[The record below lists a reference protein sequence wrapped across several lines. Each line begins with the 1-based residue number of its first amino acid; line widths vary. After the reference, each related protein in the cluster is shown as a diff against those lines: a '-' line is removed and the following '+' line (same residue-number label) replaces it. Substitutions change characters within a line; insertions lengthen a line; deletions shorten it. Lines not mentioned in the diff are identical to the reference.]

1 MKKRKVLAFL
11 LALSL
16 AVSTNGMAVYAAEPN
31 VSVITE
37 ESGAEQTETGDLT
50 EPGQSG
56 DSSDLD
62 DKEEGNSE
70 DADHSKDE
78 NDGDGSDQ
86 GDQNKDDEDDE
97 DKDIEDKDGSDEG
110 EQADM
115 TEPPVDPEE
124 GVDDILSG
132 DEEDEFTE
140 EKTDEE
146 TDEVRME
153 TFTDETGMTIT
164 YDAVMAT
171 SFDAEVRGG
180 TLYAVP
186 NAEGVLDL
194 REEDIETITGSAFSG
209 NTSIK
214 YVMLPK
220 TVKTIGAS
228 AFEGCSSLKGISIPS
243 RLTEVGKNAFK
254 GCTSLTQLAL
264 PNSVTSIGEGAFQGD
279 SKLFMVHMVSA
290 EYSKLKTIGKDAFS
304 GCSTLEFFCSDDSF
318 YLPDSI
324 TTIAETAFFGCRKI
338 AQIDMD
344 DTVTSLGK
352 GVFQNCTGISDITLS
367 SGLSVIPEDA
377 FSGCGSLVRIT
388 FGNNNIDVNTVIATR
403 AFANCSRLGNV
414 ELPEQV
420 TKVCTN
426 AFEGCAS
433 LKRVYIK
440 NGRAVLEESAFPNRN
455 SELCLVATATS
466 TAAKYADAADVR
478 FVSTDEADKVEYY
491 QYKSQISGAGTDTG
505 LITLKVTKEKSTESK
520 TADINTIKNIKNGT
534 NAGNGVTA
542 GTVCYLQI
550 NYGGVKGVKPVAGS
564 IKCNGTPLTASGG
577 WYSFSMP
584 MGGATITAEFELEAG
599 SVLIEG
605 NEDSVE
611 GRLSSDAT
619 FVVNSQDKSGSA
631 MLKVGQS
638 TKFYLT
644 DSMAESSSRIPTSK
658 VTYYISKTSPKGIIS
673 VDKDGTVKALKQGT
687 AVVCADVKNISGV
700 TITRMVTIKVEQT
713 KIDHISMLVP
723 SYDKNSMSILKEG
736 VDEEGNPT
744 DQITGISVPTKKVT
758 KNYTFNLKA
767 VAFSSQEDD
776 EAMAVAFTWATSDAK
791 IAKVSKTSTTAAS
804 SANTVTIPI
813 NASGEAT
820 ITVTA
825 TNADKTKET
834 QTFVVRVEDYTPR
847 LVASKITVNPNQTAG
862 TTKLEIISAYGK
874 QIKPDSFTV
883 VNGQGD
889 FTFKYI
895 EPDDKSDPIST
906 YGVSVRDGLPDKT
919 YTVKIQVKVQ
929 TTDTASVDYQMPL
942 TIVVKRSAP
951 SPKVAFAKNQKK
963 INLFYAN
970 DGTEIKPVISNLGT
984 AKVSEYSLEPLTAP
998 GNKNY
1003 ENDKIFIENFEV
1015 KEVDGNP
1022 VITQKSE
1029 KLICNTSNKPVLT
1042 GYLVLK
1048 FEGYNDDVVKKFKIT
1063 IPTQTVAPAYV
1074 LNSTSNTFGAYFD
1087 EEQTVYLQLLDKKT
1101 KAQIDLGNG
1110 EYKLERYY
1118 TSNVTEE
1125 TEFDIVSSSSTDA
1138 VARDGEDARHPDSI
1152 KITLPNP
1159 DTGKLVM
1166 KLTNENW
1173 ANGKYFLY
1181 TYTIKKDTKKPK
1193 ITLKTPTVTLNT
1205 SYPEQTV
1212 SFVLASNQYDTQIND
1227 AQEFVQPA
1235 VLKASVEEQ
1244 YDRLDVSYADGV
1256 GKVSIKPDEADK
1268 IKAGTYKFTCAV
1280 KQGDFTINTVTLNV
1294 KVTKTVPTV
1303 TLKGANNLNL
1313 QAFKKEGSTI
1323 KYVETSEMTLTAK
1336 NLPQGYALDKEE
1348 TEETIVCT
1356 TKGYTNAAE
1365 YFDFNCDTAA
1375 NKIKVSIKDNARYLT
1390 ARTYTFRVKPT
1401 YINGENTV
1409 SPTKFSTF
1417 TVKVYDGA
1425 ISVKLSAKGKINLV
1439 DRKGECTVKNGVL
1452 YTPAFKNLK
1461 DTLAEVK
1468 LLDVNNGVAP
1478 ALGGE
1483 SSSELFEAKI
1493 TADGKSFYVVPKA
1506 GVALENKKAYQ
1517 LKVGLKTKNYEFSG
1531 NKGWMDA
1538 GNIKITTA
1546 EVLPKVK
1553 TSQSTVNLYLSNKN
1567 YKTSFVIS
1575 KADVKAVGDIEKITF
1590 GEKDD
1595 KANRSFDISDYEVQ
1609 KDGSLKVNLKLKN
1622 TVSYGCNTTNKITMY
1637 VKYKDQGTNTAGAA
1651 VTMSVK
1657 INK

>member
-1 MKKRKVLAFL
+1 MRKRKVLALL
-11 LALSL
+11 LALSM

-31 VSVITE
+31 IAVTAE

-56 DSSDLD
+56 DSSDLG
-62 DKEEGNSE
+62 DKEEGNSG
-70 DADHSKDE
+70 DSDHSKDE
-78 NDGDGSDQ
+78 NEGDSSDKS
-86 GDQNKDDEDDE
+86 DQNKEDQDEDEQTEMTETPIDSEEGDGADDKILDDEKE
-97 DKDIEDKDGSDEG
+97 
-110 EQADM
+110 
-115 TEPPVDPEE
+115 TP
-124 GVDDILSG
+124 
-132 DEEDEFTE
+132 DEEQEKLTE
-140 EKTDEE
+140 EE

-180 TLYAVP
+180 TLYSVETDA
-186 NAEGVLDL
+186 NDVLDL
-194 REEDIETITGSAFSG
+194 REKTEIEIIDSNIFDGKDKTA
-209 NTSIK
+209 IK
-214 YVMLPK
+214 YIMLPK
-220 TVKTIGAS
+220 SVKTIGAS

-279 SKLFMVHMVSA
+279 SRLFMVHMVSA
-290 EYSKLKTIGKDAFS
+290 GFSKLETIGKDAFS
-304 GCSTLEFFCSDDSF
+304 GCSSLEFFCSDNSY

-324 TTIAETAFFGCRKI
+324 TTIGDTAFYGCRKLT
-338 AQIDMD
+338 QIKMS
-344 DTVTSLGK
+344 DTITSIGT
-352 GVFQNCTGISDITLS
+352 GAFQNCTGISEVTLS
-367 SGLSVIPEDA
+367 SGLLVIPENA
-377 FSGCGSLVRIT
+377 FSGCSSLVRIT
-388 FGNNNIDVNTVIATR
+388 FGNNNIDVDTAIATR
-403 AFANCSRLGNV
+403 AFANCSKLGNI

-420 TKVCTN
+420 NKVCAN
-426 AFEGCAS
+426 AFEGCTS

-440 NGRAVLEESAFPNRN
+440 NGRAFLEENAFPNRN

-478 FVSTDEADKVEYY
+478 FVSTDESDKVEYY

-520 TADINTIKNIKNGT
+520 TLDINKIKNVTKNGT

-542 GTVCYLQI
+542 GTICYLQI
-550 NYGGVKGVKPVAGS
+550 NYGGLQVKPVAGS
-564 IKCNGTPLTASGG
+564 IKCNGTPLTYSKG

-584 MGGATITAEFELEAG
+584 IGGATITAEFEMEAG
-599 SVLIEG
+599 SIFIQGDE
-605 NEDSVE
+605 NSVE

-619 FVVNSQDKSGSA
+619 FVVNSDKSGSA
-631 MLKVGQS
+631 TLKVGQS

-644 DSMAESSSRIPTSK
+644 DSTPGSDGRIPTSK

-673 VDKDGTVKALKQGT
+673 VDKEGTVKALKQGT
-687 AVVCADVKNISGV
+687 AVVCADVKSISGV

-723 SYDKNSMSILKEG
+723 TYDKNSMSILKEG
-736 VDEEGNPT
+736 VDEEGSST

-758 KNYTFNLKA
+758 KNYTFDLKA
-767 VAFSSQEDD
+767 VAFSSKEDD
-776 EAMAVAFTWATSDAK
+776 EAMAVVFTWATSDAK
-791 IAKVSKTSTTAAS
+791 IAKLSKTSTTAAS
-804 SANTVTIPI
+804 SVNTVTIPI
-813 NASGEAT
+813 KASGEAT

-874 QIKPDSFTV
+874 QIKPESFTV

-889 FTFKYI
+889 FIFNYI
-895 EPDDKSDPIST
+895 KPDDPSDPIST

-919 YTVKIQVKVQ
+919 YTVNIQVKVQ

-942 TIVVKRSAP
+942 TIVVKKSAP
-951 SPKVAFAKNQKK
+951 SPKVAFAKKQKK

-1003 ENDKIFIENFEV
+1003 ENDVKFTENFDV
-1015 KEVDGNP
+1015 KTDVDGNP
-1022 VITQKSE
+1022 IIFQQSDE
-1029 KLICNTSNKPVLT
+1029 LACNTSNKPVVT

-1048 FEGYNDDVVKKFKIT
+1048 FEGYDDEKVVKKYKIT
-1063 IPTQTVAPAYV
+1063 IPTQTVAPSYV

-1087 EEQTVYLQLLDKKT
+1087 EEQTIYLQLLDKKT
-1101 KAQIDLGNG
+1101 KKQIDLGNG

-1118 TSNVTEE
+1118 TTNVTEE
-1125 TEFDIVSSSSTDA
+1125 TEFDIVSSSSTDMT
-1138 VARDGEDARHPDSI
+1138 ARDGEDAQHPDSI
-1152 KITLPNP
+1152 KITLPDP
-1159 DTGKLVM
+1159 VTGKLVM
-1166 KLTNENW
+1166 KLTNEKW
-1173 ANGKYFLY
+1173 ADGKYFLY
-1181 TYTIKKDTKKPK
+1181 TYTIKKDTRRPK

-1212 SFVLASNQYDTQIND
+1212 SFALASNQYDTQLD
-1227 AQEFVQPA
+1227 DTQEFVRP
-1235 VLKASVEEQ
+1235 VKLRASDIVQ
-1244 YDRLDVSYADGV
+1244 YDKLDVSYEDGV

-1280 KQGDFTINTVTLNV
+1280 KQGDFTIGAVTLNV

-1303 TLKGANNLNL
+1303 TLKGTNNLNL
-1313 QAFKKEGSTI
+1313 QAFKREGSTI
-1323 KYVETSEMTLTAK
+1323 KYVETSEMTLRAK
-1336 NLPQGYALDKEE
+1336 NLPQGYALDKEK
-1348 TEETIVCT
+1348 TEKTIVCT

-1365 YFDFNCDTAA
+1365 YFKFNCDTTE
-1375 NKIKVSIKDNARYLT
+1375 NKIKVSIKDDARYLS
-1390 ARTYTFRVKPT
+1390 ARTYSFRVKPT
-1401 YINGENTV
+1401 YTKGDNSV
-1409 SPTKFSTF
+1409 APAKFSTF
-1417 TVKVYDGA
+1417 TIKVYDGV

-1439 DRKGECTVKNGVL
+1439 DRIGERTVKNGVL
-1452 YTPAFKNLK
+1452 YTPVFKNLN

-1468 LLDVNNGVAP
+1468 LLDVNNGVSQ
-1478 ALGGE
+1478 ALGSD

-1493 TADGKSFYVVPKA
+1493 TENGRSFYVVPKA
-1506 GVALENKKAYQ
+1506 GVLLENKKAYQ

-1538 GNIKITTA
+1538 GNIKVTTA

-1553 TSQSTVNLYLSNKN
+1553 TSRSTVNLYLSNKN

-1575 KADVKAVGDIEKITF
+1575 KADLKAVGDIKAIAF

-1609 KDGSLKVNLKLKN
+1609 KDGSLKVNLKLNN

-1637 VKYKDQGTNTAGAA
+1637 VKFEGQGTNTAGTAI
-1651 VTMSVK
+1651 TMNVR

>member
-1 MKKRKVLAFL
+1 MRKRKVLAFL
-11 LALSL
+11 LALSM
-16 AVSTNGMAVYAAEPN
+16 AVSTSGMAVYAAEPTA
-31 VSVITE
+31 SAATE

-50 EPGQSG
+50 EAGQSG
-56 DSSDLD
+56 DSSDQ
-62 DKEEGNSE
+62 EGQDGKNLG
-70 DADHSKDE
+70 DNDHSKDE
-78 NDGDGSDQ
+78 NDGDSSDQ
-86 GDQNKDDEDDE
+86 GNQNKDGEDDE
-97 DKDIEDKDGSDEG
+97 GKDVDDKDGEDEG
-110 EQADM
+110 EQTGM
-115 TEPPVDPEE
+115 TETPVDPEK
-124 GVDDILSG
+124 GADDILSG
-132 DEEDEFTE
+132 DEEDELSDE
-140 EKTDEE
+140 EIDEE

-194 REEDIETITGSAFSG
+194 REEEIETITGGAFKG
-209 NTSIK
+209 NTDIK

-564 IKCNGTPLTASGG
+564 IKCNGTPLTASNG

-619 FVVNSQDKSGSA
+619 FVVNSQDKSGTA
-631 MLKVGQS
+631 TLKVGQS

-673 VDKDGTVKALKQGT
+673 VDKDGTVKALKEGT

-736 VDEEGNPT
+736 VDEEGNST
-744 DQITGISVPTKKVT
+744 DDITGISVPAKKVT
-758 KNYTFNLKA
+758 KNYTFDLKA
-767 VAFSSQEDD
+767 VAFSSKEDD

-791 IAKVSKTSTTAAS
+791 IAKLSKTSTTAAS
-804 SANTVTIPI
+804 SVNTVTIPI

-889 FTFKYI
+889 FTFKYKA
-895 EPDDKSDPIST
+895 PDDPSDPIST

-919 YTVKIQVKVQ
+919 YTVNIQVKVQ

-984 AKVSEYSLEPLTAP
+984 AKVSEYSLEPLTAE

-1003 ENDKIFIENFEV
+1003 VNDVLFTENFQV
-1015 KEVDGNP
+1015 IKDADGNP
-1022 VITQKSE
+1022 VIKQKSE
-1029 KLICNTSNKPVLT
+1029 KLAYNTSKKPVVT

-1118 TSNVTEE
+1118 TTTVTEE
-1125 TEFDIVSSSSTDA
+1125 TEFDIVSSSDTDMA
-1138 VARDGEDARHPDSI
+1138 ARDGEDAQHPDSI
-1152 KITLPNP
+1152 TLQRFTENHW
-1159 DTGKLVM
+1159 M
-1166 KLTNENW
+1166 K
-1173 ANGKYFLY
+1173 
-1181 TYTIKKDTKKPK
+1181 
-1193 ITLKTPTVTLNT
+1193 
-1205 SYPEQTV
+1205 
-1212 SFVLASNQYDTQIND
+1212 
-1227 AQEFVQPA
+1227 
-1235 VLKASVEEQ
+1235 
-1244 YDRLDVSYADGV
+1244 
-1256 GKVSIKPDEADK
+1256 
-1268 IKAGTYKFTCAV
+1268 
-1280 KQGDFTINTVTLNV
+1280 
-1294 KVTKTVPTV
+1294 
-1303 TLKGANNLNL
+1303 
-1313 QAFKKEGSTI
+1313 
-1323 KYVETSEMTLTAK
+1323 
-1336 NLPQGYALDKEE
+1336 
-1348 TEETIVCT
+1348 
-1356 TKGYTNAAE
+1356 
-1365 YFDFNCDTAA
+1365 
-1375 NKIKVSIKDNARYLT
+1375 
-1390 ARTYTFRVKPT
+1390 
-1401 YINGENTV
+1401 
-1409 SPTKFSTF
+1409 
-1417 TVKVYDGA
+1417 
-1425 ISVKLSAKGKINLV
+1425 
-1439 DRKGECTVKNGVL
+1439 
-1452 YTPAFKNLK
+1452 
-1461 DTLAEVK
+1461 
-1468 LLDVNNGVAP
+1468 
-1478 ALGGE
+1478 
-1483 SSSELFEAKI
+1483 
-1493 TADGKSFYVVPKA
+1493 
-1506 GVALENKKAYQ
+1506 
-1517 LKVGLKTKNYEFSG
+1517 
-1531 NKGWMDA
+1531 
-1538 GNIKITTA
+1538 
-1546 EVLPKVK
+1546 
-1553 TSQSTVNLYLSNKN
+1553 
-1567 YKTSFVIS
+1567 
-1575 KADVKAVGDIEKITF
+1575 
-1590 GEKDD
+1590 
-1595 KANRSFDISDYEVQ
+1595 
-1609 KDGSLKVNLKLKN
+1609 
-1622 TVSYGCNTTNKITMY
+1622 
-1637 VKYKDQGTNTAGAA
+1637 
-1651 VTMSVK
+1651 
-1657 INK
+1657 